1 MQTCM
6 LITLSA
12 QHMREEIERKAYAY
26 GVSPVVAFLLGEH
39 AVSVLREARHEQENA
54 VMAAAT
60 A

>member
-1 MQTCM
+1 M

-39 AVSVLREARHEQENA
+39 AVTVLREARAQQVAQQTALA
-54 VMAAAT
+54 VAA
-60 A
+60 

>member
-1 MQTCM
+1 M

-39 AVSVLREARHEQENA
+39 AVSILRDARAQQTA
-54 VMAAAT
+54 ALAAAPV
-60 A
+60 AA